1 MAMTPT
7 PHSGSCFLSPLND
20 LQDAQ
25 VAVKVVQGTLDPP
38 LAHPHLASLQNT
50 SLCKH

>member
-1 MAMTPT
+1 MTPT

-25 VAVKVVQGTLDPP
+25 VAVKVVQGTLGP
-38 LAHPHLASLQNT
+38 LSPTPTWPRCKTLPFVNT
-50 SLCKH
+50 DL